1 MTNVVT
7 SVPDK
12 VINHGWLTLW
22 LEYMIRS
29 LITGD

>member
-1 MTNVVT
+1 VT
-7 SVPDK
+7 SVHDK

-29 LITGD
+29 LIAGD